1 LRRNTVYIAMLTFTE
16 KGIYLPAA
24 DVYIDPWQRVSRAL
38 ITHAHSDHARPGM
51 GRYVS
56 TPETALIMRQRLG
69 DASYGAIPYGEKWRV
84 RGVAFSFHPAGH
96 VLGSAQIRIEHRGR
110 VAVVTGDYKL
120 ENDGFSAPFESLACH
135 EMVTESTFGLPAF
148 HWLPQELV
156 MRDVMAWWRENAAQ
170 GKASV
175 LLVYALGKAQRILKA
190 LPEDLPGT
198 LVGHGAICQLN
209 EYLIKHGY
217 NLPEVLPIQSVTRE
231 DIRRSLILAPGSVL
245 GSAWLQRLGAH
256 STGYVSGWMALR
268 GNKRRMAV
276 DRGFVLSDHADWFG
290 LHAAI
295 EASGAEKV
303 YVTHGFRE
311 PLARWLTEIGREAIP
326 VQTHFTGETV
336 EKSDSDETTTDTQ

>member
-1 LRRNTVYIAMLTFTE
+1 MLTFTD
-16 KGIYLPAA
+16 KGIYVPAA
-24 DVYIDPWQRVSRAL
+24 DVYIDPWQRVPRAL

-51 GRYVS
+51 GSYVS

-69 DASYGAIPYGEKWRV
+69 EASYSAIPLGEKWRV
-84 RGVAFSFHPAGH
+84 RGVGFSFHPAGH

-120 ENDGFSAPFESLACH
+120 ENDGFSAPFESVPCH

-148 HWLPQELV
+148 HWQAQELV
-156 MRDVMAWWRENAAQ
+156 VKDIMDWWRGNAAR
-170 GKASV
+170 GMASV

-190 LPEDLPGT
+190 LPEALPGKV
-198 LVGHGAICQLN
+198 VGHGAVCQLN
-209 EYLIKHGY
+209 DYLIRHGY
-217 NLPEVLPIQSVTRE
+217 RLPEVQPVQGATKE
-231 DIRRSLILAPGSVL
+231 EIRRSLVLAPGSVL

-276 DRGFVLSDHADWFG
+276 DRGFVLSDHADWSG

-311 PLARWLTEIGREAIP
+311 PLARWLTENGKEAIP

-336 EKSDSDETTTDTQ
+336 EKSGSGDTTTETQ